1 MKNSEAL
8 IEIAKKFRNDEC
20 KFGICNELGMMSKAD
35 LISYHQLYEMKRR
48 IYELLGVGPAWLETW
63 LRKNVEDYDPANR
76 KKLNETRARWCE
88 HMAKYWKRK
97 GS

>member
-20 KFGICNELGMMSKAD
+20 KSGICYEIYMMSKAD
-35 LISYHQLYEMKRR
+35 LISFHQLYEMKRR
-48 IYELLGVGPAWLETW
+48 IYELLGDVAWLEAW
-63 LRKNVEDYDPANR
+63 LRKNVEDYDPLDL
-76 KKLNETRARWCE
+76 KKINETRAQWCE

-97 GS
+97 GN